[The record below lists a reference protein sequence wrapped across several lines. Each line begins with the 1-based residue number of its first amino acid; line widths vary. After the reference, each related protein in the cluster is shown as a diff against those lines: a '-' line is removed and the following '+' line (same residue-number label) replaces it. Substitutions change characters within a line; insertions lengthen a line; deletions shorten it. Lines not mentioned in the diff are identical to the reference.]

1 MVLRTYF
8 DRNNT
13 LIYNNKTN
21 VGRNPVTELYY
32 GGTGSKK
39 SYTRLIFQFDETRIK
54 ELYDNKTYLAFCTP
68 TSNKCSI
75 AVIAAAV

>member
-13 LIYNNKTN
+13 LIYNNNTN

-32 GGTGSKK
+32 GGTGAEQ
-39 SYTRLIFQFDETRIK
+39 SYTRFIFQFDESRIK
-54 ELYDNKTYLAFCTP
+54 ELYDNKTYPDLSKLKHT
-68 TSNKCSI
+68 
-75 AVIAAAV
+75 